1 MFNPDWLESDP
12 VSTFICQG
20 LTRQNNKPSLTHTHT
35 HTDTYTHSQVQSI
48 HCSCLPL
55 DMLTFP
61 AEPQLQL
68 CAEDTERIMLL
79 FYQKP
84 AGAENRC
91 WGLVPG
97 YTQARTLLQSQF
109 NNCFRVTIEQL
120 SIMTDTKAGLLVVT
134 EHRHGG
140 KRTQSWTENLQYLIF
155 QQMPHITHNDVI
167 SDSFFFSWWY
177 NMFCCPISAGTPVFI
192 HRWGGFV
199 LCFNSAMTHIWKEGI
214 RVCGWIIRL
223 RSRRESGL
231 E

>member
-12 VSTFICQG
+12 ASAFICQG
-20 LTRQNNKPSLTHTHT
+20 LTRQNNTASLTHTRAHT
-35 HTDTYTHSQVQSI
+35 HSEVQSI

-84 AGAENRC
+84 AGVENRFC
-91 WGLVPG
+91 GKLW
-97 YTQARTLLQSQF
+97 YQATHKNENPPPKLFVFLQSQF
-109 NNCFRVTIEQL
+109 NNYFRITIEQL

-140 KRTQSWTENLQYLIF
+140 ERTQSWTENSQYLIF
-155 QQMPHITHNDVI
+155 QQMPQLPNT
-167 SDSFFFSWWY
+167 
-177 NMFCCPISAGTPVFI
+177 
-192 HRWGGFV
+192 
-199 LCFNSAMTHIWKEGI
+199 
-214 RVCGWIIRL
+214 
-223 RSRRESGL
+223 
-231 E
+231 